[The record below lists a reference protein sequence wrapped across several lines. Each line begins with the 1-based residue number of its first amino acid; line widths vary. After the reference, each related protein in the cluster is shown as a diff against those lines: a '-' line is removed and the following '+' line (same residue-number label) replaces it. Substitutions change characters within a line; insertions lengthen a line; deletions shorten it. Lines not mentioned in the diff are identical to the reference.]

1 MSSLSQEITRLLSLI
16 PKEIIYKIIC
26 QTKFRFAFF
35 INSTAI
41 IGLIF
46 VIIRIYS

>member
-16 PKEIIYKIIC
+16 PKEIIYKIIR

-41 IGLIF
+41 IGLLF